1 MRVNKK
7 QQGFTILEIMVVLVI
22 IGILAGMIAPNFIG
36 ESDKAK
42 VKKAATDIITLE
54 QSLDMYKLNNNVY
67 PTTEQ
72 GLDALVNEPTIEP
85 APRNYPDGGYIKRLP
100 QDPWGNEYQLLS
112 PGEQGKIDIFS
123 VGPDGQADTEDDIG
137 NWNVNEFL

>member
-1 MRVNKK
+1 MNSKH
-7 QQGFTILEIMVVLVI
+7 QQRGFTILEIMVVLVI

-42 VKKAATDIITLE
+42 VKKAATDIVTLE
-54 QSLDMYKLNNNVY
+54 QALDMYKLNNHTY

-72 GLDALVNEPTIEP
+72 GLDALVNEPTIDP
-85 APRNYPDGGYIKRLP
+85 APRNYPDGGYIRRLP
-100 QDPWGNEYQLLS
+100 EDPWGNEYQLMS
-112 PGEQGKIDIFS
+112 PGEYGKIDVFS

-137 NWNVNEFL
+137 NWNVNDFL

>member
-42 VKKAATDIITLE
+42 VKKAATDIVTLE
-54 QSLDMYKLNNNVY
+54 QALDMYKLNNNVY
-67 PTTEQ
+67 PSTEQ

-100 QDPWGNEYQLLS
+100 QDPWGNDYQLLS

-123 VGPDGQADTEDDIG
+123 IGPDGQADTEDDIG

>member
-42 VKKAATDIITLE
+42 VKKAATDIVTLE
-54 QSLDMYKLNNNVY
+54 QALDMYKLNNNVY
-67 PTTEQ
+67 PSTEQ

-85 APRNYPDGGYIKRLP
+85 APRNYPHGGYIRRLP

>member
-42 VKKAATDIITLE
+42 VKKAATDIVTLE
-54 QSLDMYKLNNNVY
+54 QALDMYKLNNNVY
-67 PTTEQ
+67 PSTEQ
-72 GLDALVNEPTIEP
+72 GLDALVNQPTLEPV
-85 APRNYPDGGYIKRLP
+85 PRNFPEGGYIRRLP
-100 QDPWGNEYQLLS
+100 EDPWGNEYQLLS
-112 PGEQGKIDIFS
+112 PGENGKIDIFT

>member
-42 VKKAATDIITLE
+42 VKKAATDIVTLE
-54 QSLDMYKLNNNVY
+54 QALDMYKLNNNVY
-67 PTTEQ
+67 PSTEQ
-72 GLDALVNEPTIEP
+72 GLDALVNQPTIDP
-85 APRNYPDGGYIKRLP
+85 VPRNFPDGGYIKRLP
-100 QDPWGNEYQLLS
+100 EDPWGNEYQLLS
-112 PGEQGKIDIFS
+112 PGEYGKIDIFS

-137 NWNVNEFL
+137 NWNVNDFL

>member
-54 QSLDMYKLNNNVY
+54 QALDMYKLNNNVY
-67 PTTEQ
+67 PSTEQ

-100 QDPWGNEYQLLS
+100 EDPWGNEYQLLS